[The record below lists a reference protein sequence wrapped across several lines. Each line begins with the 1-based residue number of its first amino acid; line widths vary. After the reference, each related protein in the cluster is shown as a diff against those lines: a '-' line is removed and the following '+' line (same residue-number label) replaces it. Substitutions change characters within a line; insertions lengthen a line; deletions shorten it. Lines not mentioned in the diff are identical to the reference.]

1 MWESDGS
8 VLYISYVLVDSR
20 IVLQIMY
27 HHSPPIRKSCIVNAC
42 CNVLLLKYQFF
53 VDTYILSSLC

>member
-1 MWESDGS
+1 MWESDE
-8 VLYISYVLVDSR
+8 VFCISPTYSR

-27 HHSPPIRKSCIVNAC
+27 HHSPPKRKSCIVNAC

-53 VDTYILSSLC
+53 VDTYIFSSLC